1 MMAVG
6 EEEAAAA
13 SVEGPSREKW
23 LMLDFFWRKTM
34 GPWQWRSLCLWSG
47 VGVAIDDDV

>member
-1 MMAVG
+1 MVAVG

-23 LMLDFFWRKTM
+23 LMLDFFSRETM
-34 GPWQWRSLCLWSG
+34 GAVRSLCLWSG
-47 VGVAIDDDV
+47 VGVAINDDV

>member
-23 LMLDFFWRKTM
+23 LMLDFFWEDD
-34 GPWQWRSLCLWSG
+34 GALA
-47 VGVAIDDDV
+47 VA